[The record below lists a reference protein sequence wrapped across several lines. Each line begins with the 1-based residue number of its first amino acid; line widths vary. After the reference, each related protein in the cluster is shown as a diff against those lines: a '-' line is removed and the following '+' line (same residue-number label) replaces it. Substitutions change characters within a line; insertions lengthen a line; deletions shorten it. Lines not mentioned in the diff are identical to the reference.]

1 MRAKLA
7 ILEKHCAALGRD
19 YGSIEKTTLGTVDL
33 APAESG
39 AGDVIAQC
47 QALAAIGVQ
56 HAIFNLPNVHELKP
70 LEVFGREIIP
80 AVAGF

>member
-1 MRAKLA
+1 MRHGHSLA
-7 ILEKHCAALGRD
+7 IEP
-19 YGSIEKTTLGTVDL
+19 L
-33 APAESG
+33 A

-47 QALAAIGVQ
+47 KALVAIGVQ

-70 LEVFGREIIP
+70 LELFGREIIP